1 MLSKSPHRKY
11 DIELRVLYRRRA
23 TVLSL
28 IRSLE
33 CYYNIRPRAASLGAR
48 DGRIG
53 RLPRARKVN

>member
-1 MLSKSPHRKY
+1 MLSKSPNRKY

-33 CYYNIRPRAASLGAR
+33 CYYNIRPRAASLDAR
-48 DGRIG
+48 GGRVG
-53 RLPRARKVN
+53 RLPRTRNMN